1 MKEISF
7 LEEKNT
13 ELETLLKSER
23 STRGLVTVGGGTFA
37 LASGISENGEL
48 NE

>member
-1 MKEISF
+1 MKEISS
-7 LEEKNT
+7 LEEKIT

-23 STRGLVTVGGGTFA
+23 STRGLVTVGGGTLD